1 MVAFGADCPA
11 TAKVSGSSKS
21 FAFAFFI
28 IHFDNSSESFESVQ
42 KSVAKSFVM
51 VLGEFEFDDLWE
63 SSRSGGSGLTQ
74 GFTLLLLV
82 GLIVLG
88 TIVMINLIVAII
100 ITDIDWL
107 HKVSKLQ
114 VLRNQVSRGLQTHL
128 VTILLC
134 ALQAHHAVQIQ
145 ALQSMF
151 KCLPTKVV
159 DKSRSLTR

>member
-1 MVAFGADCPA
+1 MTLVF
-11 TAKVSGSSKS
+11 T
-21 FAFAFFI
+21 
-28 IHFDNSSESFESVQ
+28 
-42 KSVAKSFVM
+42 M
-51 VLGEFEFDDLWE
+51 
-63 SSRSGGSGLTQ
+63 
-74 GFTLLLLV
+74 TLLI
-82 GLIVLG
+82 GLIIFGSL
-88 TIVMINLIVAII
+88 IMINLIVAII

-128 VTILLC
+128 ATILLC